1 MKIFAKSLLAAAAAA
16 LSIGAQAAVLIDD
29 FSDPL
34 VGAQLATDKLFS
46 AAGNGAGASA
56 SLLGSMIGG
65 ARDIFVIEVAGGAP
79 GRSDVGVEG
88 VTAFVAG
95 GVYSFSTDAG
105 QYGVGIIRWDGAANT
120 TFGQVA
126 ANTDAANLTAAIGSI
141 NTAGFAATD
150 LASASLG
157 FTIEVLS
164 ADAGFP
170 FTLQAFS
177 ASGMSEVTLVSPG
190 GPGFYFI
197 PFAGFSGSANFSAI
211 TALQAIINFPGS
223 PIVDVDLR
231 IDLASTAVPEPG
243 ALALAGLALV
253 GAGMARRFTKHAK
266 KQ

>member
-29 FSDPL
+29 FSDPG
-34 VGAQLATDKLFS
+34 VGAQLAIDQLFS
-46 AAGNGAGASA
+46 GVGNGAGASA
-56 SLLGSMIGG
+56 SQVGGMIGG
-65 ARDIFVIEVAGGAP
+65 ARDIFVIEVGGGDAGRFDG
-79 GRSDVGVEG
+79 GVEG
-88 VTAFVAG
+88 VKATVSG

-105 QYGVGIIRWDGAANT
+105 QYGVGIIRWDGGVNTSFNQNVANSDA
-120 TFGQVA
+120 Q
-126 ANTDAANLTAAIGSI
+126 NLTDAIASI

-150 LASASLG
+150 LQASSIG

-170 FTLQAFS
+170 FTLEAYS
-177 ASGMSEVTLVSPG
+177 ASGSSSVTLLSPG

-197 PFAGFSGSANFSAI
+197 PFAGFVGLADFSAI

-223 PIVDVDLR
+223 PIVDIDIR

-243 ALALAGLALV
+243 ALALAGLALL
-253 GAGMARRFTKHAK
+253 GAGVARRFTMRAK
-266 KQ
+266 K

>member
-29 FSDPL
+29 FSDPAI
-34 VGAQLATDKLFS
+34 GAQLATDKLFS
-46 AAGNGAGASA
+46 GVGNGAGASA
-56 SLLGSMIGG
+56 SQLGGMIGG
-65 ARDIFVIEVAGGAP
+65 ARDIYVVEVGGAAP
-79 GRSDVGVEG
+79 GRSDIGVEG
-88 VTAFVAG
+88 VTAFVGG
-95 GVYSFSTDAG
+95 GVYSFSTDSG

-120 TFGQVA
+120 SFNQVA
-126 ANTDAANLTAAIGSI
+126 ANSDAMNLTAAIGSI

-150 LASASLG
+150 LQSSSIG

-170 FTLQAFS
+170 FTLEAYSLGGFS
-177 ASGMSEVTLVSPG
+177 SVTLLSPG

-197 PFAGFSGSANFSAI
+197 PFAGFVGTADFTAI
-211 TALQAIINFPGS
+211 TALQAIINFPGA

-243 ALALAGLALV
+243 ALALAGLALL
-253 GAGMARRFTKHAK
+253 GAGVARRFTMRAK
-266 KQ
+266 K